1 MAKPKWGTKQDC
13 QSCGACFYDLGME
26 PAVCPKCGTELR
38 ASARAGAPPPP
49 ARPAP
54 KLEAEPAAKPD
65 AKPDGKPDGKRE
77 EKTGDDPIDEEDDD
91 ALLDNGAGA
100 RRRAGR

>member
-1 MAKPKWGTKQDC
+1 LTKPKWGTKQDC

-38 ASARAGAPPPP
+38 ASARAGALPPP

-54 KLEAEPAAKPD
+54 KLKAEPAA
-65 AKPDGKPDGKRE
+65 KPDGKRE

-91 ALLDNGAGA
+91 ALLDNGDDAA
-100 RRRAGR
+100 DVLEDDSEEEK